1 MSKIDNDIFNSI
13 KNIKHSVR
21 TLLLQFIVWW
31 FLGLLGI
38 IIPLYIY
45 YTNLTNTINN
55 GFSSLQQEI
64 GNTNEHIKNSN

>member
-1 MSKIDNDIFNSI
+1 MNKIDNDIVISI

-45 YTNLTNTINN
+45 YNNLTNTINN